1 MNATFDSA
9 NSHNSRRSA
18 YVASVASV
26 VPSCCADQK
35 VAADLVREHFR
46 DSLTAR
52 SLGQLRATFLHPSIK
67 KRHFAVREPAEIFCE
82 DADQRIA
89 RFTEQ
94 AVELAAQAVESALA
108 KVGVGIGEVS
118 ALVVNT
124 CTGYICPGI
133 STYLIDRLGLSRGV
147 RLYDMVGSGC
157 GGAIPNLQLAESMVK
172 TDGGI
177 VVSVSV
183 EICSAAFQMGND
195 LSLIVSNAVFAD
207 GAAAVV
213 LWDRPAGFQL
223 VASAGHYVPEQRDS
237 IRFVHKQGEL
247 HNQLSMQLPDLVRTA
262 AAGVVEELLARASL
276 KKSEIGQWAM
286 HTGGE
291 KIIDAVRDEVGIPE
305 DLLWATRKVLAE
317 YGNMSSP
324 TVLFV
329 LDELLQEGIRPGEWC
344 VMLGYGAG
352 LSAHGYLLRKT

>member
-18 YVASVASV
+18 FVASIASV
-26 VPSCCADQK
+26 VPANGVEQK
-35 VAADLVREHFR
+35 VAADLVKEHFR
-46 DSLTAR
+46 DALTQR
-52 SLGQLRATFLHPSIK
+52 SLGMVRATFLHPSIK
-67 KRHFAVREPAEIFCE
+67 KRHFAVQQPAEIFYE
-82 DADQRIA
+82 SPDQRIA
-89 RFTEQ
+89 RFTEH
-94 AVELAAQAVESALA
+94 AVELAARAVESALA
-108 KVGVGIGEVS
+108 KVGLGIGEVS
-118 ALVVNT
+118 ALIVNT

-133 STYLIDRLGLSRGV
+133 STYLIERLGLRRGV

-172 TDGGI
+172 ADGGI

-195 LSLIVSNAVFAD
+195 ISLIMSNAVFAD
-207 GAAAVV
+207 GAAAAV
-213 LWDRPAGFQL
+213 LWDKPTGFEL
-223 VASAGHYVPEQRDS
+223 ISSAGHYVPEQRDA
-237 IRFVHKQGEL
+237 IRFIHKNGQL
-247 HNQLSMQLPDLVRTA
+247 HNQLSTDLPELVKSA
-262 AAGVVEELLARASL
+262 ATGVVEELLANASL
-276 KKSEIGQWAM
+276 QRSQIGQWAL

-291 KIIDAVRDEVGIPE
+291 KIIDAVRDAVGIPE
-305 DLLWATRKVLAE
+305 ERLWATRKVLEE

-329 LDELLQEGIRPGEWC
+329 LDELLQDGVRPGEWC

>member
-1 MNATFDSA
+1 
-9 NSHNSRRSA
+9 
-18 YVASVASV
+18 V
-26 VPSCCADQK
+26 VPSCSTDQK
-35 VAADLVREHFR
+35 DAAALVREHFR
-46 DSLTAR
+46 ESLTAR

-67 KRHFAVREPAEIFCE
+67 KRHFAVREPAEIFYE
-82 DADQRIA
+82 SPDQRIA
-89 RFTEQ
+89 RFTEH
-94 AVELAAQAVESALA
+94 AIELSAQAVESALA
-108 KVGVGIGEVS
+108 KVGLRTDEVS

-133 STYLIDRLGLSRGV
+133 STYLIERLGLSRAV

-172 TDGGI
+172 NDGGI

-195 LSLIVSNAVFAD
+195 FSLIMSNAVFAD

-213 LWDRPAGFQL
+213 LWDRPAGFEL

-237 IRFVHKQGEL
+237 IRFVHKNGQL
-247 HNQLSMQLPDLVRTA
+247 HNQLSAQLPELVRTA
-262 AAGVVEELLARASL
+262 AAGVVEDLLSRESL
-276 KKSEIGQWAM
+276 NKSQIGHWAM

-305 DLLWATRKVLAE
+305 ERLWATRKVLAE

-329 LDELLQEGIRPGEWC
+329 LDELLQDGIRPGEWC
-344 VMLGYGAG
+344 MMLGYGAG
-352 LSAHGYLLRKT
+352 LSAHGYLLRKM